1 MWGWCQ
7 PSQLQE
13 GLLLEVVPSPVDT
26 MGVAPIKIL
35 GKVWRD
41 GKFHAT
47 LGGIRGGHV
56 LNTYDMILSIG
67 ILFGIYLSY
76 MVFSFDNTEV
86 SMYIRTSGKKVSI
99 GVSQEKKSNGFSDT
113 ISVEFSLF
121 ILFLTFTF
129 TKYRT

>member
-1 MWGWCQ
+1 MEPTLPWIQW
-7 PSQLQE
+7 
-13 GLLLEVVPSPVDT
+13 
-26 MGVAPIKIL
+26 GVAPIKIL